1 MITKEKYLDFIKTS
15 EDIELRAYEVANLL
29 NTLRPTMWEMF
40 SDTGDFHFYDTSV
53 SLNTT
58 EYFRGSYDSTSMDF
72 NSLYLNMTDEEIL
85 KDANRL
91 IKEADEKAKKIK
103 EVNEKLAKEKEEEK
117 EKKEYLRLKWKYDNF
132 N

>member
-29 NTLRPTMWEMF
+29 NTLRPTMWEML

-103 EVNEKLAKEKEEEK
+103 EANEKLAKEKEEER

>member
-29 NTLRPTMWEMF
+29 NGLNSTMWEMF
-40 SDTGDFHFYDTSV
+40 SDTGDFYFYDTSV

-58 EYFRGSYDSTSMDF
+58 EYFRGSYDSTSMNFKSD
-72 NSLYLNMTDEEIL
+72 YLFMSDDKIL
-85 KDANRL
+85 EDAKILIEQANETARQ
-91 IKEADEKAKKIK
+91 IKEANDKI
-103 EVNEKLAKEKEEEK
+103 AKEKEEEK